1 MKIRT
6 IVEVKKGNCK
16 IYDKRDTSI
25 FNHFKSRLRMPTV
38 KICVGICFVFI
49 GTPIAYFVL

>member
-6 IVEVKKGNCK
+6 IVEVKRGNCK

-25 FNHFKSRLRMPTV
+25 FNHFKSRLKMPTV
-38 KICVGICFVFI
+38 
-49 GTPIAYFVL
+49 